1 LRKEELIEK
10 LWPDSFVGENSLAQ
24 NISTLRKA
32 LDDGSG
38 IQCIETVPRIGYRFT
53 APVSRV
59 EEGSEPIVPTGA
71 GLLPATEQAGTR
83 IDPSPEMSLAPV
95 AVSPPTSA
103 GARASRKLIAGVI
116 ALALILAVAIGF
128 WLRNRTQPVV
138 PTNTPLRVA
147 VLPFRNLK

>member
-1 LRKEELIEK
+1 MAVNPREKVFYDFGVFRLDPEERVLLCSSKPIPLTPRAFDTLLLLVENRGHVLRKEELIEK

-59 EEGSEPIVPTGA
+59 EAGSEPIVPTGA
-71 GLLPATEQAGTR
+71 GLLPAIDQDGTR
-83 IDPSPEMSLAPV
+83 IDPSPEMSLA
-95 AVSPPTSA
+95 
-103 GARASRKLIAGVI
+103 
-116 ALALILAVAIGF
+116 
-128 WLRNRTQPVV
+128 
-138 PTNTPLRVA
+138 
-147 VLPFRNLK
+147 